1 MGFLSFRPMSDS
13 KQSQEE
19 KAAEKRLAEAQEAL
33 MEAQEAAA
41 EANQGLVAV
50 KTRDVPRV
58 VVKVRENQTV
68 SDVQSGTLKT
78 EGETLEMEG
87 PDAIALMQLGYVTI
101 QGEA

>member
-1 MGFLSFRPMSDS
+1 MSDS

-19 KAAEKRLAEAQEAL
+19 KAAAKRLAEAQEAL
-33 MEAQEAAA
+33 TQAQEAAA

-58 VVKVRENQTV
+58 TVKVREGHTV
-68 SDVQSGTLKT
+68 SDVTTGEAKS
-78 EGETLEMEG
+78 EGDTLEMDG